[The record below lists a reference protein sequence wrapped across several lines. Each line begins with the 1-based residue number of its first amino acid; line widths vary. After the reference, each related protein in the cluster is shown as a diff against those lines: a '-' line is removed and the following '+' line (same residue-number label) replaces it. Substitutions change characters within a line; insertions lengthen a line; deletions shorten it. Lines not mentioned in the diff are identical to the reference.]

1 ITAWP
6 LAPDGVT
13 RLDPAIDQ
21 LGPEL
26 GKAGG
31 RNIRYRSFFL
41 IDRTK
46 ATGFNPSNPG
56 DFRECVTYRRRI
68 E

>member
-1 ITAWP
+1 LANWP
-6 LAPDGVT
+6 IINGQRV
-13 RLDPAIDQ
+13 DPAADQ

-26 GKAGG
+26 GLAAG

-41 IDRTK
+41 VDRTR
-46 ATGFNPSNPG
+46 ATGFNPANPG
-56 DFRECVTYRRRI
+56 DFRELITYRRRI